1 MNAGQ
6 LSPSLL
12 ERVDR
17 LALAPGGGG
26 RKEAEDSLEGE
37 SSGAEERLPDLSS
50 LVVPPE
56 VYREVDR
63 LRKEL
68 PRLVKDFHDARMRD
82 PPNLDVPCKTGT
94 HLSLLVED
102 LSYAA
107 EDNLDK
113 APLQGLADLDPRLTK
128 EYMRGLHWS
137 VVAENVE
144 AFATD
149 WLEPILAQIK
159 DPASKPSMDETAR
172 RDAYE
177 SMEGEA

>member
-1 MNAGQ
+1 M
-6 LSPSLL
+6 
-12 ERVDR
+12 
-17 LALAPGGGG
+17 LA
-26 RKEAEDSLEGE
+26 
-37 SSGAEERLPDLSS
+37 
-50 LVVPPE
+50 
-56 VYREVDR
+56 
-63 LRKEL
+63 
-68 PRLVKDFHDARMRD
+68 DFQA
-82 PPNLDVPCKTGT
+82 
-94 HLSLLVED
+94 S
-102 LSYAA
+102 AQ
-107 EDNLDK
+107 LDK

-128 EYMRGLHWS
+128 EYMPGVPAFEACPAGTKADTLHSTGLHWS